1 MEKSALLVF
10 VCWNAIGATLIF
22 LMVRLR
28 KAMIKSGLLLPESAT
43 FG

>member
-1 MEKSALLVF
+1 MSALLVF

-22 LMVRLR
+22 LMVR

-43 FG
+43 FD